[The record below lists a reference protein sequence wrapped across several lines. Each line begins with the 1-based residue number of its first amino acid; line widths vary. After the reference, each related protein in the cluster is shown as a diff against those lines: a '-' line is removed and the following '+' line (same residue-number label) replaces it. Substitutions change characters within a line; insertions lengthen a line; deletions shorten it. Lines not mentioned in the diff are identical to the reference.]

1 MVNMTDCSINENHA
15 SDSGG
20 GMYILGEAN
29 LLRCHIHDNV
39 ALDAPGSTSRGAGLS
54 VHDGTAT
61 IFDSDIYQNRA
72 AIAVEYAFRN

>member
-15 SDSGG
+15 SYGGG

-39 ALDAPGSTSRGAGLS
+39 APGRSSRGAGLY

-72 AIAVEYAFRN
+72 LNEVEYAFRN